1 MEPLQNVQEYNANN
15 FASALTL
22 ENVTN
27 SIYSNIRDNLFPSC
41 IYITLF
47 ITSFAI
53 IVKYY
58 YPDILK
64 RVGENAQL
72 LYDLKDRTE
81 DTKDMALKIIDKVK
95 NSVRNTMLEYI
106 VALENKIKSD
116 DNEKKVEQ
124 DTAEKETKDESVKD
138 PYDFKGGAKDK
149 SSEDRKDAKEE
160 ETKNKIIEEFPMD
173 IQGDSIVKW
182 RKKELSEGNKE
193 VEKDEG
199 KEGIEGAKK
208 TGTSDNYTIRGTID
222 THIEGK
228 IESKARKE
236 WKLVQQKISQLKKI
250 ETKMKIIEEK
260 PNATELIKPKII
272 EKKKRKTVEEVK
284 PKVISQ
290 IKPKSIEDKKSKT
303 IEPAKPKTLEPV
315 KPKTV
320 EPIKRKTIEGKK
332 SKTVEE
338 AKRTAL
344 EKKPRAIEDKKHK
357 AIDDKQPKRV
367 VEKKY
372 KTTEKTTHKTN
383 EETRPKT
390 IEEKKCKENTET
402 ESGTSEKMRYEMNEE
417 AKKWIS
423 GAITYEVN
431 KEKKKEP
438 KKEKKLIK
446 KKIKKSL
453 NKLRKDDDNLKD
465 DEYSSSLTEE
475 WKINERDKWMQKLD
489 EEWKLFKLSMENKVN
504 EWLKEK
510 DKDWDSW
517 RTQMKNKWMHY
528 NENMDAQYN
537 TNVYKECHTWDET
550 GWKTWI
556 KANGR
561 KLMETDWINWVNESE
576 WKLNELFNYEW
587 SQWKYKKLFDWETS
601 DWKCEESDQWYNWQQ
616 ANLAKWLHKKKKKK
630 YRKWKVRIRRE
641 KEEWDQWVYQKELLN
656 SKFKMNQWLKWKND
670 KRSSFNDWVESF
682 INEWISGQQWNVW
695 LTERRNSH
703 SKRNILTN

>member
-1 MEPLQNVQEYNANN
+1 MQKNMEPLQNVQEYNANN

-27 SIYSNIRDNLFPSC
+27 SIYSSIRENLIPSC

-47 ITSFAI
+47 ITSFVI
-53 IVKYY
+53 I
-58 YPDILK
+58 DILK
-64 RVGENAQL
+64 RIGGNAQL

-81 DTKDMALKIIDKVK
+81 DTKDMTLKIIDKVK

-106 VALENKIKSD
+106 VALENTIKGD
-116 DNEKKVEQ
+116 DNATKVEQ
-124 DTAEKETKDESVKD
+124 DTEEKETKDESVKD
-138 PYDFKGGAKDK
+138 PYDFKGGEQDK
-149 SSEDRKDAKEE
+149 SSEDRKDPKEE
-160 ETKNKIIEEFPMD
+160 EKKNKIIKEFPMD
-173 IQGDSIVKW
+173 TQGDSIVKSI
-182 RKKELSEGNKE
+182 KKELNDWNKE

-199 KEGIEGAKK
+199 KEGIEVAKII
-208 TGTSDNYTIRGTID
+208 GTSDDYTIRGT
-222 THIEGK
+222 TNTPREGK
-228 IESKARKE
+228 IETKARKE

-250 ETKMKIIEEK
+250 EARMKIIEEEEEK
-260 PNATELIKPKII
+260 RNASELMKPKII
-272 EKKKRKTVEEVK
+272 EKKKQKIVVEVK

-290 IKPKSIEDKKSKT
+290 IKPKIIEDKKSKT
-303 IEPAKPKTLEPV
+303 IEPAKPKALEPV

-320 EPIKRKTIEGKK
+320 EPIKRKAIEGKK
-332 SKTVEE
+332 SKIVEE
-338 AKRTAL
+338 AKGKVL
-344 EKKPRAIEDKKHK
+344 EEKKPRAIEDKKHK
-357 AIDDKQPKRV
+357 EIEDKQPKKV
-367 VEKKY
+367 VEKKS
-372 KTTEKTTHKTN
+372 KTI
-383 EETRPKT
+383 EETRPKK
-390 IEEKKCKENTET
+390 IEEKECKENTET
-402 ESGTSEKMRYEMNEE
+402 ENGTSEKMRYEMNEK

-431 KEKKKEP
+431 KENKKEP
-438 KKEKKLIK
+438 KTEKKLSK
-446 KKIKKSL
+446 QKIKKSL
-453 NKLRKDDDNLKD
+453 NKLRKDYDNSKD

-489 EEWKLFKLSMENKVN
+489 EEWTLFKLSMENKVS

-510 DKDWDSW
+510 DKDWESW

-537 TNVYKECHTWDET
+537 TNVYKECHMWDET

-556 KANGR
+556 KANGK
-561 KLMETDWINWVNESE
+561 KLLETDWINWVNESE

-587 SQWKYKKLFDWETS
+587 SQWKYKKLFEWEMS

-616 ANLAKWLHKKKKKK
+616 ANLAKWLQKKKKKK

-656 SKFKMNQWLKWKND
+656 SKFKMNLWLKWKND
-670 KRSSFNDWVESF
+670 KHSSFNDWVESF
-682 INEWISGQQWNVW
+682 IKEWISSQQWNVW

-703 SKRNILTN
+703 SKRSILTN